1 MTAKTVLIT
10 GASRGIGLTFVKHY
24 VASGWKV
31 IAAARNVDAADN
43 LRALAPHTIVQ
54 LDVADE
60 QSITRAAE
68 QLKDEIID
76 LLINNAGV
84 NCRESL
90 DSAQKAGLMMQMEV
104 NAVGPFLVTRAFRE
118 NLKRAAAASGVAKVA
133 NLSSRMGSIALNK
146 SDGIYGVSLPPLPI
160 QYGYMASKAALNM
173 INKSLAIDLK
183 SDGIV
188 ALVITPGFVA
198 TDMNDHSGV
207 LSADVSVEGMARVI
221 DKATIEQ
228 TGRFCDY
235 ADASLPW

>member
-68 QLKDEIID
+68 QLQGEDID

-84 NCRESL
+84 LWRETL
-90 DSAQKAGLMMQMEV
+90 DNTKKADVMKQLEV
-104 NAVGPFLVTRAFRE
+104 NAVGPFL
-118 NLKRAAAASGVAKVA
+118 RAAAAKGIAKVA
-133 NLSSRMGSIALNK
+133 SLSSRMGSITLNEN
-146 SDGIYGVSLPPLPI
+146 GGM
-160 QYGYMASKAALNM
+160 YGYMASKAALNM
-173 INKSLAIDLK
+173 INRSLAIDLK

-188 ALVITPGFVA
+188 ALVISPGFVA
-198 TDMNDHSGV
+198 TDMNEFRGV
-207 LSADVSVEGMARVI
+207 VSQDDSVVGMASVF
-221 DKATIEQ
+221 DKATIEA
-228 TGRFCDY
+228 TGSFCDY
-235 ADASLPW
+235 LGTPLPW